1 MNGVYIPISEFAR
14 LVGVSTQAVRTKKGM
29 DEYLRDTKP
38 KTVNTDAACLYDMEI
53 IVDNAGNMRVKNV
66 GNVEESV
73 GNVLDESVESV
84 DSHDSNK
91 ANAENGN
98 KAIAENEMDN
108 TLRDIVAMLREELTS
123 KNEQLTTMEARIAEK
138 DATIR
143 GLTQKLT
150 ELVQKEQ
157 EISQNAIAALQQRN
171 YIEEHK
177 NILEAEKQGGVVDV
191 LYNLDNNG
199 EQQKQQRKKGFM
211 SWFARKKS

>member
-29 DEYLRDTKP
+29 EEYLRNTKP

-53 IVDNAGNMRVKNV
+53 IVDSVGNMRVKNV
-66 GNVEESV
+66 GNVEE
-73 GNVLDESVESV
+73 NVDNALDESVENV
-84 DSHDSNK
+84 DSGGS
-91 ANAENGN
+91 N

-108 TLRDIVAMLREELTS
+108 ILRDIVAMLREELTS

-143 GLTQKLT
+143 ELTQKLT

-177 NILEAEKQGGVVDV
+177 NILEAEKQGSVVDV
-191 LYNLDNNG
+191 LYNPDNNG
-199 EQQKQQRKKGFM
+199 EQQHKKGLLSLFSRKK
-211 SWFARKKS
+211 R

>member
-53 IVDNAGNMRVKNV
+53 IVDNVGNMCVKSVDNALCENV
-66 GNVEESV
+66 G
-73 GNVLDESVESV
+73 SV
-84 DSHDSNK
+84 DSNDSNK

-98 KAIAENEMDN
+98 KAIAENEIDN
-108 TLRDIVAMLREELTS
+108 TLRDIVAMLREELS
-123 KNEQLTTMEARIAEK
+123 NKNEQLATMEARIAEK

-143 GLTQKLT
+143 ELTQKLT

-177 NILEAEKQGGVVDV
+177 NILEAEKQGSVVD
-191 LYNLDNNG
+191 NLDKG
-199 EQQKQQRKKGFM
+199 EVQQKKGFI
-211 SWFARKKS
+211 SLFTRKKR

>member
-14 LVGVSTQAVRTKKGM
+14 LIGVSTQAVRTKKGI
-29 DEYLRDTKP
+29 DAYVRDTKP
-38 KTVNTDAACLYDMEI
+38 KTIDIAAAFLYEMEI
-53 IVDNAGNMRVKNV
+53 NIDGNGNMCV
-66 GNVEESV
+66 GSV
-73 GNVLDESVESV
+73 GNALGENVDSVEN
-84 DSHDSNK
+84 NK
-91 ANAENGN
+91 INAENTE
-98 KAIAENEMDN
+98 KAIAENDIDN
-108 TLRDIVAMLREELTS
+108 TMRDIVDMLRNELS
-123 KNEQLTTMEARIAEK
+123 RKNEQLTTMEARIAEK

-143 GLTQKLT
+143 ELTQKLT

-177 NILEAEKQGGVVDV
+177 NILEAEKQGNVVDV

-199 EQQKQQRKKGFM
+199 EQQQQQRKKGFM